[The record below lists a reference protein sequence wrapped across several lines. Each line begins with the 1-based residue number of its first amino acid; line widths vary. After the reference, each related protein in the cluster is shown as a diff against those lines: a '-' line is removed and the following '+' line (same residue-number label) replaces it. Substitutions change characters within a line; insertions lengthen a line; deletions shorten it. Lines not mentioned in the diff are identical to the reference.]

1 MATTVL
7 KITTIAPTQTASV
20 RSRPTFW
27 YALWLPICGLAL
39 LGAGSSRRRRWV
51 SGAALVVLLGT
62 IAWLPACGS
71 KASTSTTTGTQPG
84 TYSIVITS
92 TSGSYS
98 YPPTTSPRPI
108 SLTVTSN

>member
-1 MATTVL
+1 M
-7 KITTIAPTQTASV
+7 
-20 RSRPTFW
+20 
-27 YALWLPICGLAL
+27 WLPICGLAL
-39 LGAGSSRRRRWV
+39 FGAGSSRRRRLV
-51 SGAALVVLLGT
+51 SGMALLVLLGT

-108 SLTVTSN
+108 SLTVTAN